1 MTRRPSHHAARLV
14 AAAVLV
20 ATGARVARGEGD
32 AAPVPGPEAAPQ
44 FGPDT
49 RKAPSPA
56 PRALTLEEC
65 LGIARSGNLDVLSK
79 ARVYRKT
86 ELDVSTARAAFLPSL
101 GASASRDNETA
112 TDSASA
118 SVTQET
124 PWGTTISASIS
135 NDHDPAGSS
144 SSASL
149 TFSQPLLAGVGT
161 TNGLA
166 GLRKAGLAM
175 DAERAR
181 FDRTMQDVAHE
192 VKRLYYEAQR
202 QLATLGVREAAVGR
216 AARLLEEAAFKRERR
231 LVTVLD
237 YANAA
242 IQHADRE
249 AALVSARRQLEDSLD
264 DLKAALN
271 IPLEAAITV
280 IPIELDLDKEI
291 VVDAE
296 RGTVSVMVE
305 RDAAPG
311 ERPRTRAI
319 FAPAS
324 SDYGETVERAL
335 AERPD
340 LIASRLGLRSTEIE
354 ADRKRVNRLPDL
366 DFSAT
371 LRASGDGTGFD
382 DSMTFEDDG
391 WSMSLTATWPLGRV
405 ARGVEHEK
413 ALLDLEL
420 GRIGLEK
427 QLIGIRRELRG
438 LFRQLRESEANM
450 LTYARKIK
458 AAALGLESA
467 RIRKERGQTSY
478 WELTTRESEL
488 VNAQTSF
495 INGYLEYLKRLSSLE
510 RASGIAPDW
519 GEPPAG
525 E

>member
-1 MTRRPSHHAARLV
+1 MF

-20 ATGARVARGEGD
+20 VTGARVARGEDG
-32 AAPVPGPEAAPQ
+32 AAPGPEASPEAAPDA
-44 FGPDT
+44 GGKGE
-49 RKAPSPA
+49 RPSRPA
-56 PRALTLEEC
+56 GPRALTLEEC
-65 LGIARSGNLDVLSK
+65 LGIARAGNLDLLSK

-86 ELDVSTARAAFLPSL
+86 ELDVSTARAAFLPSFS
-101 GASASRDNETA
+101 ASASRDDGTA
-112 TDSASA
+112 TDSASV
-118 SVTQET
+118 SVTQST
-124 PWGTTISASIS
+124 PWGTKISASIS
-135 NDHDPAGSS
+135 NDNDPTGSS

-149 TFSQPLLAGVGT
+149 TFSQPLLARVGT
-161 TNGLA
+161 TEGLA
-166 GLRKAGLAM
+166 GLRKAGIAM

-181 FDRTMQDVAHE
+181 FARTMQDVAHE
-192 VKRLYYEAQR
+192 VKRIYYEAQR
-202 QLATLGVREAAVGR
+202 QLATIGVREAAVGR
-216 AARLLEEAAFKRERR
+216 AERLLEEAAFKRERG

-271 IPLEAAITV
+271 IPLAAAITV
-280 IPIELDLDKEI
+280 SPIDLDLDKKI

-319 FAPAS
+319 FSPVS
-324 SDYGETVERAL
+324 NDYGETVERAL
-335 AERPD
+335 TERPD

-354 ADRKRVNRLPDL
+354 AARKRTNRLPDL

-371 LRASGDGTGFD
+371 LSASGTGTGFD
-382 DSMTFEDDG
+382 DSMKLADDG
-391 WSMSLTATWPLGRV
+391 WNLSLSATWPLGRV
-405 ARGVEHEK
+405 ARDVEYEK
-413 ALLDLEL
+413 AMLDLEL

-427 QLIGIRRELRG
+427 QLIGVRKELRG

-495 INGYLEYLKRLSSLE
+495 INGYLEYLKRLASLE
-510 RASGIAPDW
+510 RASGVAPDW
-519 GEPPAG
+519 GETPVG